1 MEGSNFSFEVARMSP
16 TVGAEIK
23 GVDLST
29 ETFQRLPDTI
39 LRNIYGTPRFNYDSI
54 RITTCRS
61 NAQFKF
67 HPVFLVGSEQEPG
80 KLGRL
85 SKTEGQHSGR

>member
-29 ETFQRLPDTI
+29 EASQ
-39 LRNIYGTPRFNYDSI
+39 N
-54 RITTCRS
+54 
-61 NAQFKF
+61 
-67 HPVFLVGSEQEPG
+67 H
-80 KLGRL
+80 
-85 SKTEGQHSGR
+85 